1 MTCYFR
7 HLKSIFEK
15 SGITVT
21 KENRKNID
29 NAIHNIVGTNYKN
42 CPATWKMV
50 KKIITEDEKK
60 FVNMLKNELA
70 NRAIYI

>member
-15 SGITVT
+15 LDITVT

-29 NAIHNIVGTNYKN
+29 KAIHNIVGIDYKN
-42 CPATWKMV
+42 CPATWKLV
-50 KKIITEDEKK
+50 KKSIIEDKEN

-70 NRAIYI
+70 KN